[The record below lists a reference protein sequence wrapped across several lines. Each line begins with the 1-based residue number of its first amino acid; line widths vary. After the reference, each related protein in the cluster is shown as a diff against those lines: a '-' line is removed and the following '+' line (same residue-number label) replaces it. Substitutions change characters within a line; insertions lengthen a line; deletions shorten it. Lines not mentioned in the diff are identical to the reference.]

1 MRPMPDL
8 VKQSISHATY
18 PMNYPTCMAISEHVV
33 KAAEQSDRI
42 IIYYNE
48 FLSAISF
55 VQR

>member
-18 PMNYPTCMAISEHVV
+18 PMNYPTCMAITEHVV
-33 KAAEQSDRI
+33 KAADQADRI